1 MSLEPKSNKVELSSD
16 GVHFKGMTFEYPV
29 RLCKLE
35 NFRGYKDVVLELS
48 REGRQY
54 YLLIYD
60 RRKGLVGKSKM
71 TKLNAYHAL
80 RGLLSKAG
88 FSDKPLS
95 QKEFADIFKAMAFI
109 YVA

>member
-1 MSLEPKSNKVELSSD
+1 MSLEPKRNKIELNSD
-16 GVHFKGMTFEYPV
+16 GVLYRGTVYEYPI

-54 YLLIYD
+54 FLLIYD
-60 RRKGLVGKSKM
+60 KRKGLVGKSRM

-80 RGLLSKAG
+80 KGLLSKAG

-95 QKEFADIFKAMAFI
+95 QKEFADIFRAIAFV

>member
-1 MSLEPKSNKVELSSD
+1 MSLEPKKNKVELGPE
-16 GVHFKGMTFEYPV
+16 GVRFKGLTFEYPV

-35 NFRGYKDVVLELS
+35 NFRGYKNVILELS

-60 RRKGLVGKSKM
+60 KRKGLVGKSKM

-88 FSDKPLS
+88 FSDKPIS
-95 QKEFADIFKAMAFI
+95 QKDFSEIFRSMAFI